1 MNNPT
6 NLAEVLQEH
15 AARKSQQNAYTFLIN
30 DQDALSI
37 SYGQLDAEVRT
48 LAAQL
53 QHRQA
58 KGQRAVLLY
67 PPGYAFTQAFLA
79 CLYAGVVAVPAYP
92 LKPRQGLDRLAALLM
107 DAQATLILTTE
118 KVHQALNSRLETSG
132 ATDQIEVIVT
142 DIPQDPS
149 LAFQYEKLSSD
160 HLAFLQY
167 TSGSTGTPKGVMVS
181 HANLMHNQQVIQQT
195 FGHHSDSI
203 VVGWLPMY
211 HDMGLI
217 GNMLQ
222 PLYVGF
228 PCVLIPPIQ
237 FIQKPIRWLKAI
249 SQYQATT
256 SGGPNFAY
264 ALCVQKVTEEAL
276 PTLDLSSW
284 DLAFNGAEPI
294 RAATLKAFSNRFTAC
309 GFRETAFFPCYGMAE
324 TTLMATGAE
333 KSVSPEVLAVDD
345 ESLKN
350 GQLALTEN
358 NSATQQL
365 VGCGRPVEGMEIRIV
380 DPQTLKACE
389 ENQVG
394 EIWVKGPSVT
404 QGYWQK
410 EALTKE
416 TFKAFINATNE
427 GPFLRTGD
435 LGTLSKGQLFVTGRI
450 KELLIIRGKNH
461 YPYDLEHTIQQHEV
475 LKQGCGAAFT
485 IEEKGDNRLVIMQE
499 VKREWIQDFNAAEMT
514 SWAKEQVTRVHG
526 LQLYDICFVKPNT
539 VFKTSSGKIQR
550 GKCKQRY
557 VDGELEEATV
567 IHCTLR

>member
-6 NLAEVLQEH
+6 NLAEVLQQH
-15 AARKSQQNAYTFLIN
+15 AARKNQQNAYTFLIN
-30 DQDALSI
+30 DQETQSF
-37 SYGQLDAEVRT
+37 SYGQLDIDVRT
-48 LAAQL
+48 LAARL
-53 QHRQA
+53 QRRQA

-92 LKPRQGLDRLAALLM
+92 PKPREGLERLAALLM
-107 DAQATLILTTE
+107 DAQATFILTTE
-118 KVHQALNSRLETSG
+118 KVHQALHSQLEAFG
-132 ATDQIEVIVT
+132 AAERIEVIAT
-142 DIPQDPS
+142 DIPQNPS
-149 LAFQYEKLSSD
+149 LTFQYEKLSPD
-160 HLAFLQY
+160 NLAFLQY

-195 FGHHSDSI
+195 FGHHSDS
-203 VVGWLPMY
+203 VGMGWLPTY

-217 GNMLQ
+217 GNVLQ
-222 PLYVGF
+222 PIYTGF
-228 PCVLIPPIQ
+228 HCVLMSPIH
-237 FIQKPIRWLKAI
+237 FIQKPVRWLRAI

-276 PTLDLSSW
+276 PALDLSSW

-294 RAATLKAFSNRFTAC
+294 RAATLKAFSNRFAAC
-309 GFRETAFFPCYGMAE
+309 GFKETAFFPCYGMAE
-324 TTLMATGAE
+324 TTLMATGVE
-333 KSVSPEVLAVDD
+333 KGSLPEVLAVDD
-345 ESLKN
+345 ELLKN

-358 NSATQQL
+358 NSAPQQL
-365 VGCGRPVEGMEIRIV
+365 VGCGRPVKGMEIRIV

-389 ENQVG
+389 ESQVG

-416 TFKAFINATNE
+416 TFKAFINDTNE

-435 LGTLSKGQLFVTGRI
+435 LGALGEGQLFVTGRI

-461 YPYDLEHTIQQHEV
+461 YPYDLEHTIQQHKT

-485 IEEKGDNRLVIMQE
+485 IEEKGDNRLVIIQE
-499 VKREWIQDFNAAEMT
+499 VKRECILDFNAAEMT

-526 LQLYDICFVKPNT
+526 LQLHDICFVKPNT

-550 GKCKQRY
+550 GKCKQWY
-557 VDGELEEATV
+557 MNEELE
-567 IHCTLR
+567 RQK